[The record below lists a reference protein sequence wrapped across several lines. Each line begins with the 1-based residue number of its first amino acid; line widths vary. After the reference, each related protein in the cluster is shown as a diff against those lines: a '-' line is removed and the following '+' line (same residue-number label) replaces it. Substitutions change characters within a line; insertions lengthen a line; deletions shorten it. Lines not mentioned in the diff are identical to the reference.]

1 MTGGGGLSRRAI
13 LRLLGWSGLFTLS
26 GQLARAAQPTSASRS
41 EIQLYARPES
51 AAAVGAAFIRLHP
64 DEAEP
69 AALLRLLEL
78 PARTGSLASS
88 VIESQHLVRLRQR
101 VRRDFREGQVTKLR
115 GWTLALTELRLCAL
129 VHLSRKQ

>member
-1 MTGGGGLSRRAI
+1 MTAGGGLSRRAI
-13 LRLLGWSGLFTLS
+13 LRLLVWSGFFTLS
-26 GQLARAAQPTSASRS
+26 GPLARAAQATSASRS

-51 AAAVGAAFIRLHP
+51 AAAVGAEFLRLHP

-69 AALLRLLEL
+69 AALLRLLGL

-88 VIESQHLVRLRQR
+88 MIECQHLARLRQR